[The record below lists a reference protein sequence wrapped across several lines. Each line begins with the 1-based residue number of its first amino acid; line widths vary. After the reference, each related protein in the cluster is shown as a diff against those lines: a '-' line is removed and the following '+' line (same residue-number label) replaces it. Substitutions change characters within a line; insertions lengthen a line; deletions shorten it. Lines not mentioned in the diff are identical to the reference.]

1 MPRLSKLLEKLED
14 RLENKLGAWYE
25 RHREKMPVYVP
36 TGLIIL
42 YFGSVTFSMGRD
54 CIAAVPCQG
63 IGFRLAKGD
72 LDRNRHLCFVC

>member
-1 MPRLSKLLEKLED
+1 MTLAEIARAMEQARQD
-14 RLENKLGAWYE
+14 
-25 RHREKMPVYVP
+25 
-36 TGLIIL
+36 IIVL
-42 YFGSVTFSMGRD
+42 TYGIFGSVTFSMGRD